1 MCFTFVLSVVFP
13 DVVTEANGINS
24 ENDYYT
30 KIDVDT
36 YRQAATFPEKE
47 GYVFAGWYQDAE
59 FKNAVSGATPG
70 DGAYAKFLDSTVLS
84 VKCQLKKGT
93 TLDSKSTDLRL
104 ITSVDSLDYQT
115 VGFDLE
121 VNGKTASITSKTVYQ
136 TIYGYVNDASES
148 YTPGDVFSQTDS
160 RYFMT
165 KNVTNIPQS
174 AFETDILATPFWIT
188 LDGTKVT
195 GTARTVKIG
204 DKLFTPDSLGF
215 VAGTGTTMTQEMK
228 DGETVVKAVLSGD
241 GTQIYFKDVVAEDGS
256 KGAFFARTYQYVTFD
271 MYVESTAGF
280 LFNTSTHNIWTN
292 GAGYDWSPNVAGSA
306 TQGDYLRSYM
316 NEMRKPLS
324 KGAWYTV
331 SMKID
336 KDNSPT
342 VSISA
347 RDGAATVYLKNLTFG
362 TAFPTELSKDT
373 FKPDS
378 LGFMAG
384 SDVTTTRE
392 AKDGEAVVKAVVGD
406 GAKVYFNE
414 ILSEN
419 GIKGKFFTLGYQYVT
434 FDMYVEST
442 AGFLF
447 NTSTHNI
454 WTNGAGYDWST
465 NGAGSATQGDYLR
478 SYVNGVRSPINKGA
492 WYTVSM
498 KVEDYSTDVSITASG
513 GAATIYLKNLAFAD
527 AFPIEIEPGQPDPLG
542 FKLVDASTGSSVVKV
557 TEGDF
562 ANTMKFTASGSGDEW
577 SNYNRVTF
585 EGIDCANKTGLF
597 YDHEWSRVE
606 FQVYFTG
613 GHVLIPDCATPCWWS
628 TYGHD
633 AGDANLWNY
642 LTVKDASGN
651 SVKNVTS
658 GQWYTF
664 SFSATN
670 ASELSLGFQ
679 PGAVAYFRN
688 LKFTN

>member
-228 DGETVVKAVLSGD
+228 DGETVVKADLEENS
-241 GTQIYFKDVVAEDGS
+241 QIYFDNVIAEAGT
-256 KGAFFARTYQYVTFD
+256 KGHFFTQGYQYVTFD
-271 MYVESTAGF
+271 MYIESSANF

-292 GAGYDWSPNVAGSA
+292 GNGYDWSEEQIN
-306 TQGDYLRSYM
+306 TQVNLKKGEFLRTY
-316 NEMRKPLS
+316 
-324 KGAWYTV
+324 
-331 SMKID
+331 
-336 KDNSPT
+336 
-342 VSISA
+342 
-347 RDGAATVYLKNLTFG
+347 
-362 TAFPTELSKDT
+362 
-373 FKPDS
+373 
-378 LGFMAG
+378 
-384 SDVTTTRE
+384 
-392 AKDGEAVVKAVVGD
+392 KDGVRDPIKQ
-406 GAKVYFNE
+406 KV
-414 ILSEN
+414 
-419 GIKGKFFTLGYQYVT
+419 
-434 FDMYVEST
+434 
-442 AGFLF
+442 
-447 NTSTHNI
+447 
-454 WTNGAGYDWST
+454 
-465 NGAGSATQGDYLR
+465 
-478 SYVNGVRSPINKGA
+478 

-498 KVEDYSTDVSITASG
+498 KVENYSNNVSIQANG
-513 GAATIYLKNLAFAD
+513 GPATIYLKNLVFSN
-527 AFPIEIEPGQPDPLG
+527 AFPAEKGQPDSLG

-562 ANTMKFTASGSGDEW
+562 ANTMKFTASGSGSEW
-577 SNYNRVTF
+577 DNYNRVTF
-585 EGIDCANKTGLF
+585 EGIEVNGT
-597 YDHEWSRVE
+597 
-606 FQVYFTG
+606 TIT
-613 GHVLIPDCATPCWWS
+613 VLHLRA
-628 TYGHD
+628 
-633 AGDANLWNY
+633 
-642 LTVKDASGN
+642 LTVQ
-651 SVKNVTS
+651 TR
-658 GQWYTF
+658 
-664 SFSATN
+664 
-670 ASELSLGFQ
+670 
-679 PGAVAYFRN
+679 PGYSMIMN
-688 LKFTN
+688 GPE